1 MKIGM
6 LNAPLM
12 VVVATLLTAGPQ
24 SVVMAQDWTAPPDVA
39 KAKEQAAQ
47 GMITYG
53 LPDDWANYGESL
65 KQFCA
70 HYQFPSCNHTDT
82 DMSSNEEITRFDAE
96 KNKPVGIF
104 SDIGIAFGPVAEARA
119 VLPPYLPPNAKSLPE
134 GWKAKTGGWVATFV
148 GIPSIIV
155 NTDVVKNVPKSWDDL
170 LKPEYRGLI
179 GVSDP
184 STSGTGGATFLAWA
198 FAHGGNENNLTP
210 GVEFAKKILPNL
222 AGPGGN
228 DAEPRF

>member
-1 MKIGM
+1 
-6 LNAPLM
+6 L
-12 VVVATLLTAGPQ
+12 
-24 SVVMAQDWTAPPDVA
+24 
-39 KAKEQAAQ
+39 KE
-47 GMITYG
+47 
-53 LPDDWANYGESL
+53 
-65 KQFCA
+65 FCA
-70 HYQFPSCNHTDT
+70 HYQLSSCNHTDT
-82 DMSSNEEITRFDAE
+82 DMSSNAEITRFDAE

-104 SDIGIAFGPVAEARA
+104 SDIGIAFGPVAEARGVA
-119 VLPPYLPPNAKSLPE
+119 PPYLPPNAKSLPA
-134 GWKAKTGGWVATFV
+134 GWKGKTGGWVATFV

-198 FAHGGNENNLTP
+198 FAHGGNENNLAP

-228 DAEPRF
+228 DADLEKGEIPIQVR